1 MEIHVA
7 AGVGHGPTELSAFD
21 AALADAGVGD
31 YNLVTVS
38 SVVPADG
45 TVRVVDRA
53 PDLGPAGGRLTVV
66 RATTAAA
73 PTATVDSERP
83 AEPLGASGLTERVA
97 GDETGENGASRD
109 TTETASGVAST
120 TDDPD
125 LVAGLGWATGPGP
138 GLFYEATGD
147 DPAAV
152 RDRIVRGLDA
162 GGGLRDWDL
171 PERTVTLATAA
182 TEPDAHVAAV
192 VVAAYG
198 GAEPVAT
205 RVGGDDDRTRQL

>member
-66 RATTAAA
+66 RATTTAA
-73 PTATVDSERP
+73 PTGTLDPERP
-83 AEPLGASGLTERVA
+83 AAPRGAGGITERVV
-97 GDETGENGASRD
+97 TNGAEEHDASSGTAETTVAD
-109 TTETASGVAST
+109 TPTPTE
-120 TDDPD
+120 PD

-152 RDRIVRGLDA
+152 RDRIVRGLEA
-162 GGGLRDWDL
+162 GGGLRDWDV

-198 GAEPVAT
+198 GAEPIAT
-205 RVGGDDDRTRQL
+205 RVGGDDDRTRQV

>member
-7 AGVGHGPTELSAFD
+7 AGVGRGPTELSAFD

-45 TVRVVDRA
+45 TVRVVDRV
-53 PDLGPAGGRLTVV
+53 PESGPAGGRLTVV
-66 RATTAAA
+66 RAETDAA
-73 PTATVDSERP
+73 PTETLDPTQP
-83 AEPLGASGLTERVA
+83 AEPLGASGLTERVVTD
-97 GDETGENGASRD
+97 GTDECDVSTDAAE
-109 TTETASGVAST
+109 TTVSDAT
-120 TDDPD
+120 TPTDPD

-147 DPAAV
+147 DPEAV
-152 RDRIVRGLDA
+152 RDRIVRGLEA

-198 GAEPVAT
+198 GAEPIAT
-205 RVGGDDDRTRQL
+205 RVGGDDDRTRRV